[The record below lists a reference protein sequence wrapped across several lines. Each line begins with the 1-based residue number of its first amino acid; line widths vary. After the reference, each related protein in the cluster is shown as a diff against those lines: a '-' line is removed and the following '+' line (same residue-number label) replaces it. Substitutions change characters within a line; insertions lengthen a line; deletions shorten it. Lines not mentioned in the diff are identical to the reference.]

1 MNVNALSPAEVRLRN
16 EFTEAKLGT
25 IPRDGV
31 TIREKIDAIKIEFT
45 KIAEFQDKELKGET
59 ERIEFDL
66 VGVDPA
72 ISNTFRRIMIAE
84 VPSMAIERVLIY
96 DNSSVIQDEVL
107 AHRLGLIPIK
117 ADPRQ
122 FEYRQESEKV
132 DLECTDEKEAHSGK
146 YESSEKDT
154 LKFRLKVECKKGKNE
169 LINDVIYSSH
179 MKWIP
184 IGDQAEKMNAKPVY
198 DEIVINKLRPRQGM
212 EIELHCHKGIG
223 KDHAKFSPVCTAFY
237 RLLPIIKLHKEF
249 FGKDAEELKS
259 CFSPGV
265 IEIENNKAVVKDVRK
280 DAATREVFRNLK
292 FKDHVE
298 MGRKREHAL
307 FSVET
312 VGALTPTE
320 IFIESLKVLREK
332 CNTLLKEIDDT
343 ENDDVKAET

>member
-1 MNVNALSPAEVRLRN
+1 
-16 EFTEAKLGT
+16 
-25 IPRDGV
+25 
-31 TIREKIDAIKIEFT
+31 
-45 KIAEFQDKELKGET
+45 
-59 ERIEFDL
+59 
-66 VGVDPA
+66 
-72 ISNTFRRIMIAE
+72 
-84 VPSMAIERVLIY
+84 
-96 DNSSVIQDEVL
+96 
-107 AHRLGLIPIK
+107 LIPIK
-117 ADPRQ
+117 ADPRK

-169 LINDVIYSSH
+169 IINDLILSSH

-184 IGDQAEKMNAKPVY
+184 IGNQAETMNVKPVY

-249 FGKDAEELKS
+249 FGKEAEELKS

-312 VGALTPTE
+312 VGALTPSE